1 MHQAPTDVEAGFVAH
16 RAGRLGEA
24 RRLYERALALEPG
37 NCRTVF
43 LLGRLNAD
51 DKQTGPAIVLFE
63 RCIGLQPALSIA
75 HNALGNAW
83 MDLGNVQL
91 AAAAYRRAIECPEP
105 CVEAFCNLGSI
116 CRGQGQVDEAISLY
130 RRALA
135 INHGF
140 AEAWCNLGVAFKEQN
155 RLDDAADAFRQA
167 LTIKPDMED
176 VHYNESHLLL
186 LRGDFRRGWQEH
198 EYRWTSVQSASRR
211 QFAQPLWLG
220 DASLQ
225 GKTILIHAEQGFGDT
240 LQFLRYVPLV
250 EERGAKIILEVQ
262 PALKNLVS
270 TNSKLPG
277 IFGRG
282 EALPDFDF
290 HCPLLSLPL
299 AFSTDLDSIPSRNP
313 YLFCPESHR
322 PKWRE
327 ILGTT
332 ARPRVGFVWF
342 GNRQHKNDLNR
353 SIPPAAAAQFLADA
367 PVTLHCLQVGIR
379 DPADAALAASPK
391 MICHTDQIRDFSDTA
406 AFVDQLDLVISVDT
420 SVAHLAGGLGKPIWV
435 LLPFAPDWRWL
446 LDRDDSPW
454 YPTARLFRQS
464 APRDWNSVLRTV
476 CNALETFCL
485 KVSQ

>member
-1 MHQAPTDVEAGFVAH
+1 MYKAPTDLDAGIVAH
-16 RAGRLGEA
+16 TAGRSGEA

-37 NCRTVF
+37 NCRTIF

-51 DKQTGPAIVLFE
+51 DKQTGQAIALFE
-63 RCIGLQPALSIA
+63 RCIRLQPALSIA

-83 MDLGNVQL
+83 MELGNAQL
-91 AAAAYRRAIECPEP
+91 AAAAYRRATECPEP

-116 CRGQGQVDEAISLY
+116 CRGQGKVDEAILLY

-135 INHGF
+135 IKPDF
-140 AEAWCNLGVAFKEQN
+140 AQAWCNLGVAFKEQN
-155 RLDDAADAFRQA
+155 RLDDAAGAFRQA
-167 LTIKPDMED
+167 LTIKPDMAD
-176 VHYNESHLLL
+176 AHYNESHLLL
-186 LRGDFRRGWQEH
+186 LRGDFRGGWQKH
-198 EYRWTSVQSASRR
+198 EYRWTSVQRASRR

-220 DASLQ
+220 EAGLE

-240 LQFLRYVPLV
+240 LQFLRYIPLL

-262 PALKNLVS
+262 PALKDLVS
-270 TNSKLPG
+270 TNSTVPG
-277 IFGRG
+277 LFARG
-282 EALPDFDF
+282 EALPSFDF

-299 AFSTDLDSIPSRNP
+299 AFSTGLDSIPNRNP

-327 ILGTT
+327 ILSTT

-342 GNRQHKNDLNR
+342 GNRQHKNDFNR
-353 SIPPAAAAQFLADA
+353 SISPAAVAQFLADA
-367 PVTLHCLQVGIR
+367 PVALHCLQVGIR

-391 MICHTDQIRDFSDTA
+391 MIGHTGQIRDFSDPA
-406 AFVDQLDLVISVDT
+406 AYIDQLDLVISVDT
-420 SVAHLAGGLGKPIWV
+420 SVAHLAGGLGKPLWV

-454 YPTARLFRQS
+454 YPTARLFRQP
-464 APRDWNSVLRTV
+464 APRDWDAVLRKV
-476 CNALETFCL
+476 RIALENLCL
-485 KVSQ
+485 KVP